1 MRGCRPFD
9 LLNNCGS
16 ITVRQASKPLL
27 KQPQLNKNMVIS
39 IESNAVEPLRL
50 FKLIFGKGLTEKIG
64 VLGKNSMRN
73 NQQIR
78 TLEKEPFFEYNQTW
92 MERANK

>member
-1 MRGCRPFD
+1 
-9 LLNNCGS
+9 
-16 ITVRQASKPLL
+16 
-27 KQPQLNKNMVIS
+27 MVIS
-39 IESNAVEPLRL
+39 IESNAVEPVRL

-78 TLEKEPFFEYNQTW
+78 TQEKEPFFEYNQT
-92 MERANK
+92 

>member
-1 MRGCRPFD
+1 MVNFIREILGIHCLSSFYFSRDLMRGCRPFD

-39 IESNAVEPLRL
+39 IESNAVEPVRL

-64 VLGKNSMRN
+64 SSR
-73 NQQIR
+73 
-78 TLEKEPFFEYNQTW
+78 
-92 MERANK
+92 